1 MSYTDDYF
9 DKCTKVFLDLMDLK
23 EVILFY
29 RRNNRLFN
37 LFGKHKPDP
46 INEEGHT
53 YYDFKDSFTE
63 TINKFE
69 KQYYSLLE
77 KNIPVRNSRDR
88 RVIVLN
94 TFGNIVIVFSKLVQS
109 RVFQMEIEN
118 TIKRFQEEIKN
129 RVKREDI
136 LEIMKYLKSELV
148 SILEGYQEVA
158 EPFQQTQVNIIRNVH
173 EPFVTNTNDVYNIGS
188 YNHSTHATYL
198 VPNYQH
204 EGFIP
209 KGGEIYTVPA
219 KNIHPVKVSLET
231 RKRNSKTREKKMS
244 RYFKVETRR
253 RNLNAKKKATRSIK
267 GTKF

>member
-77 KNIPVRNSRDR
+77 KIYQSE
-88 RVIVLN
+88 IV
-94 TFGNIVIVFSKLVQS
+94 
-109 RVFQMEIEN
+109 EIE
-118 TIKRFQEEIKN
+118 
-129 RVKREDI
+129 
-136 LEIMKYLKSELV
+136 
-148 SILEGYQEVA
+148 
-158 EPFQQTQVNIIRNVH
+158 
-173 EPFVTNTNDVYNIGS
+173 VT
-188 YNHSTHATYL
+188 L
-198 VPNYQH
+198 
-204 EGFIP
+204 F
-209 KGGEIYTVPA
+209 
-219 KNIHPVKVSLET
+219 
-231 RKRNSKTREKKMS
+231 
-244 RYFKVETRR
+244 
-253 RNLNAKKKATRSIK
+253 
-267 GTKF
+267 